1 MRKLIIL
8 RGAQGSG
15 KSTFIQEKNLER
27 FTLSSDTIRLMFN
40 APELTIDYT
49 ETIPQFNN
57 KKVWQLLFYALE
69 ERMKKG
75 EFTLVDAIHASKED
89 LTTYK
94 KLAEKYRYRLYIL
107 DFTTVPKEE
116 AIKRNKNRVN
126 YKIVPEY
133 SIERAY
139 KKFAT
144 EEISKAFIQ
153 IKPENFEKIL
163 TKTPKDYNDYQ
174 NIHIIGDI
182 HGCYSALKRY
192 FEKNPF
198 QEKDFYI
205 FTGDYF
211 DRGIE
216 NVRTFHYLTE
226 FMKQKNILFLTG
238 NHEDK
243 IYKYACDDDFI
254 MDYDIQ
260 NTIKEFESK
269 GITKANIRGFIK
281 SLSQL
286 AYITFKGKT
295 YIITHGGIPY
305 FPKQPLDYYSTNS
318 FMYGID
324 KYDVDID
331 EIYNEYMNNQ
341 DEKIIQIHGHRNYF
355 KNEMNKYPYSYN
367 VEGDIEHGGYLRIL
381 TLKNNGSVSFTSV
394 KNEVY
399 NPNLL
404 EETKIYNLI
413 KDLRSS
419 KYIYEK
425 ELRNNISSFNFTKE
439 AFYNHI
445 WDQMTT
451 KARGIFIDTE
461 KNKIVARSYDKF
473 FQVNERKETNLEEVK
488 NTMSYPVTFYVKYNG
503 FLGILSIVDNELFF
517 ASKSTNTGEYV
528 EYFKTIFY
536 QTFAEKTINNI
547 KEKIS
552 KENVTFVFEV
562 IDPINDPHIIKYTK
576 SNLILLDIIKNTSE
590 YKKESFESLQNFAN
604 KNNIQVKEKAYEAKT
619 KEGFAKIINEVTLE
633 NYKWNNQYIEGFV
646 IEDSKDFMLKIK
658 SNYYTTWKYLRTKM
672 ETALKNQKFKS
683 KEKNSLETK
692 FLNYLKEKYENK
704 QIDLSKI
711 NIIGEREDFL
721 KKEE

>member
-57 KKVWQLLFYALE
+57 KKVWQLLFFVLE

-107 DFTTVPKEE
+107 DFTNVPKEE

-153 IKPENFEKIL
+153 IKPENFETIL

-269 GITKANIRGFIK
+269 GITKANMRGFIK
-281 SLSQL
+281 ALSQL
-286 AYITFKGKT
+286 AYITFQGKT

-404 EETKIYNLI
+404 EETKIYTISEYIIIPDERDIISKKLKEI
-413 KDLRSS
+413 ADEKKADIIFTTGGTGFSKRDVTPEATKD
-419 KYIYEK
+419 IIEK
-425 ELRNNISSFNFTKE
+425 ETPGISE
-439 AFYNHI
+439 AIRAYS
-445 WDQMTT
+445 MTIT
-451 KARGIFIDTE
+451 PRAMLSRAVSGIRKDTLIINLPGSPKAVRE
-461 KNKIVARSYDKF
+461 S
-473 FQVNERKETNLEEVK
+473 LE
-488 NTMSYPVTFYVKYNG
+488 Y
-503 FLGILSIVDNELFF
+503 ILPSLSHGLN
-517 ASKSTNTGEYV
+517 
-528 EYFKTIFY
+528 
-536 QTFAEKTINNI
+536 
-547 KEKIS
+547 
-552 KENVTFVFEV
+552 
-562 IDPINDPHIIKYTK
+562 
-576 SNLILLDIIKNTSE
+576 ILLGR
-590 YKKESFESLQNFAN
+590 
-604 KNNIQVKEKAYEAKT
+604 EA
-619 KEGFAKIINEVTLE
+619 ECG
-633 NYKWNNQYIEGFV
+633 
-646 IEDSKDFMLKIK
+646 
-658 SNYYTTWKYLRTKM
+658 
-672 ETALKNQKFKS
+672 QK
-683 KEKNSLETK
+683 
-692 FLNYLKEKYENK
+692 
-704 QIDLSKI
+704 
-711 NIIGEREDFL
+711 
-721 KKEE
+721 